1 MTTLVTEQEF
11 RFGQENIIPFA
22 GKVQISSEG
31 LIEVED
37 SVAQSIVDC
46 NCGFAFTDLQATTT
60 TTIAETTTTT
70 TIERTTTTT
79 TQEEFGKEES
89 QDLGKQEEDQLG
101 AQEDQDDLQK
111 SDTIETVLDE
121 NVAKA
126 ALEAKNL
133 NELKE
138 MAKPFPSAEWRTL
151 NKSELID
158 YILEKIK

>member
-1 MTTLVTEQEF
+1 MQRAKIVVILTIAATILLSVGLALTL
-11 RFGQENIIPFA
+11 
-22 GKVQISSEG
+22 KS
-31 LIEVED
+31 
-37 SVAQSIVDC
+37 
-46 NCGFAFTDLQATTT
+46 

-70 TIERTTTTT
+70 TIEQTTTTT
-79 TQEEFGKEES
+79 IQEEFGKEES